1 VNARFKQSDVPRP
14 TPQEALL
21 PKAKLNL
28 FQLPGVENV
37 VSEIGPE
44 LHSEKEAEEC
54 VDACAICLCWHL
66 AALREVSRRMELAQ
80 ELMSATPEQ
89 ISSYIAVF
97 SAVEMAEQKNID
109 YAQACQEL
117 EIEVV
122 CAQEAD
128 TAKIYERA
136 EAKTS
141 QRRKLPPLIMPHWT
155 RRRCGE
161 LVRRLIGA
169 MAADLRPD
177 KISAVSDAEIE
188 LRVRE
193 YHSAMCY
200 FLGPLNDPKRQH
212 LAAGWWSHIPMFVNL
227 TIAVGVAEEQKI
239 PVGDALNSLTDEP
252 MGFEFDG
259 RRVVTWQNAD
269 GAVGASGPKGLPR
282 EKLWDLVHLD
292 RAMTEAVGSYLNLV
306 PINVLNEILSRH
318 HTELA
323 RLVADDERE
332 FWPISQEEFDAGVQ
346 SCLNMM
352 EPDPHDLM
360 FLHISKAVA
369 EAMEEEIT
377 VH

>member
-1 VNARFKQSDVPRP
+1 M
-14 TPQEALL
+14 
-21 PKAKLNL
+21 PKTKLNL
-28 FQLPGVENV
+28 LQLPDVDNI
-37 VSEIGPE
+37 VSNIGPE

-66 AALREVSRRMELAQ
+66 AALRDANRRVELAQ

-89 ISSYIAVF
+89 ISSYIAAF
-97 SAVEMAEQKNID
+97 SAVEMAEQKSID

-177 KISAVSDAEIE
+177 KISAVSDEEIE

-200 FLGPLNDPKRQH
+200 FLGPLNDPERQY
-212 LAAGWWSHIPMFVNL
+212 LAAGWWLHIPIFVDL
-227 TIAVGVAEEQKI
+227 TIAVGIAKEKKI
-239 PVGDALNSLTDEP
+239 PVVDALNGLTDQP
-252 MGFEFDG
+252 MRFEFGG
-259 RRVVTWQNAD
+259 RRVVAWQNAD
-269 GAVGASGPKGLPR
+269 GALRGSGPEGLPR
-282 EKLWDLVHLD
+282 EKLWDLVYFD
-292 RAMTEAVGSYLNLV
+292 RAVSEAVGTYLNLV
-306 PINVLNEILSRH
+306 PIDVLNEILSRH
-318 HTELA
+318 HPELA
-323 RLVADDERE
+323 QVVEDDERKS
-332 FWPISQEEFDAGVQ
+332 WPISQEEYEAGVQ
-346 SCLNMM
+346 SCLNMI
-352 EPDPHDLM
+352 EPDPHKLM
-360 FLHISKAVA
+360 CLKK
-369 EAMEEEIT
+369 
-377 VH
+377 

>member
-1 VNARFKQSDVPRP
+1 M
-14 TPQEALL
+14 
-21 PKAKLNL
+21 PKTKLNL
-28 FQLPGVENV
+28 LQLPDVDNI

-66 AALREVSRRMELAQ
+66 AALRDASRRAELAQ

-89 ISSYIAVF
+89 ISSYVAVF
-97 SAVEMAEQKNID
+97 SAVEMAEQKSID

-141 QRRKLPPLIMPHWT
+141 QRRKLPPLIMPHWI

-177 KISAVSDAEIE
+177 TISAVSDAQIE

-200 FLGPLNDPKRQH
+200 FLGPLNGPKRQH
-212 LAAGWWSHIPMFVNL
+212 LAAGSHIPMFVNL

-269 GAVGASGPKGLPR
+269 GALGASGPKGLPR
-282 EKLWDLVHLD
+282 EKLWDLVQLD
-292 RAMTEAVGSYLNLV
+292 RAMTEAVGTYLNLV

-323 RLVADDERE
+323 QVVADDERE
-332 FWPISQEEFDAGVQ
+332 FWPISQEEYEAGVHQ
-346 SCLNMM
+346 APYPRPTLTWRNENEFSSFAPWRC
-352 EPDPHDLM
+352 
-360 FLHISKAVA
+360 
-369 EAMEEEIT
+369 
-377 VH
+377 